1 MRMIKEEIFAG
12 HPYVTLSP
20 LDLALL
26 ALVSFAHA
34 PLALTQIALTPL
46 HLPLPH
52 LPLPCSAKMA
62 KHKLKWQNAS

>member
-1 MRMIKEEIFAG
+1 MMKKGIFAG
-12 HPYVTLSP
+12 HPSVALSP
-20 LDLALL
+20 LDLALHAL
-26 ALVSFAHA
+26 ASFALA

-62 KHKLKWQNAS
+62 KHELNQQNPS

>member
-1 MRMIKEEIFAG
+1 MIKEEIFAG

-34 PLALTQIALTPL
+34 PLALTQIASAPLTLAPL
-46 HLPLPH
+46 ALAL
-52 LPLPCSAKMA
+52 LS
-62 KHKLKWQNAS
+62 